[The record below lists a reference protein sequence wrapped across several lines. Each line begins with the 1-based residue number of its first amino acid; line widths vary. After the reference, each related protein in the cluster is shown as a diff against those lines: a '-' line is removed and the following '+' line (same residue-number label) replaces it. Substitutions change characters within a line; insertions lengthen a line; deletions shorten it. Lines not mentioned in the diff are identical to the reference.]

1 MLEPHQLANAEKGIK
16 ILNEFGM
23 VYLSMETR
31 TGKTRTSL
39 KIAELGNFKNVLC
52 LTKKSAIEDFVKQY
66 KEEGFIYN
74 LTVLNYEQLHTVS
87 PVYDLYILDEAHS
100 LGTFPKPSVKTK
112 KLKKLI
118 GNTSVVYAS
127 GTPWSESGSQLF
139 HQFWI
144 SKKSPFCYISFY
156 KWAKDYVDK
165 KEEMRQGN
173 LINNYKK
180 AKMDLILPKIQHLFI
195 KTTQKEAGFKNT
207 EIIEEIFFVKPD
219 PRIYTLVDL
228 ILKDGVYT
236 FKDGKSI
243 ECDTAVKK
251 QLKIHQIFSGTVKT
265 DCGDYKILDY
275 SKANYIKENYKGK
288 KIAIFYKFI
297 AEGKA
302 LKEVF
307 SNWTDLATDFNNSS
321 DLVYIKQ
328 IQSGSMGINLASA
341 DVLIFYNIDFSV
353 MQYIQAKAR
362 IQNMRK
368 ETPAN
373 IHWIFTENGIESK
386 IYKTLQK
393 KQSYTIFFFLQDFI
407 YGKQNTERYNQ
418 VS

>member
-16 ILNEFGM
+16 ILQEFGM

-52 LTKKSAIEDFVKQY
+52 LTKKDAIEDFVTQY
-66 KEEGFIYN
+66 KEEGFNYK
-74 LTVLNYEQLHTVS
+74 LTVLNYEQLHKVS
-87 PVYDLYILDEAHS
+87 PEFDLYILDEAHS
-100 LGTFPKPSVKTK
+100 LGAFPKPSEKTK

-118 GNTSVVYAS
+118 GSTPVVYAS

-144 SKKSPFCYISFY
+144 SKRSPFSQNVFY
-156 KWAKDYVDK
+156 KWAVEFVNIK
-165 KEEMRQGN
+165 KEMRQGN
-173 LINNYKK
+173 LINNYKN
-180 AKMDLILPKIQHLFI
+180 AKFDVIIPKIQHLLI

-207 EIIEEIFFVKPD
+207 EIIEEIKFVKPD
-219 PRIYTLVDL
+219 SRVYSLVDL

-243 ECDTAVKK
+243 VCDTAVKK
-251 QLKIHQIFSGTVKT
+251 QSKIHQIFSGTVKT
-265 DCGDYKILDY
+265 ECGDYKILDY

-288 KIAIFYKFI
+288 KIAIFFKFI

-302 LKEVF
+302 LKDVF
-307 SNWTDLATDFNNSS
+307 PNWTDSAKEFNNSN

-328 IQSGSMGINLASA
+328 IQSGSMGVNLASA

-368 ETPAN
+368 ETAAI

-386 IYKTLQK
+386 IYQTLQK
-393 KQSYTIFFFLQDFI
+393 KESYTIFYFLQDFL
-407 YGKQNTERYNQ
+407 YGKQNSERYNR